1 MMTWTFS
8 LSSED
13 YVVDRVYSFG
23 RFFFNVNYET
33 AGKGICEGTQRRRRS
48 RKGGEGGGERVK
60 EREEEKKEK
69 FL

>member
-23 RFFFNVNYET
+23 RFFLNVNYET